1 MSADGP
7 SGGRGRVRVGLV
19 VVHGV
24 GETEP
29 GYCVNAVLD
38 TLAQTRPGY
47 TVSPANEYNRMPEV
61 EVANPPPVFPVIRRG
76 AAHNSGIEIEAVEL
90 HWADLTEGTPG
101 RVNTLLQLFRVIF
114 ESHHL
119 VDAMLDRSRDV
130 TSWILRKILWVAGWL
145 IRGPSAALTIV
156 TSAICAL
163 FLFEPVTVTTEV
175 MDVRSQV
182 LIVTG
187 VIFVCALY
195 LFYRISRKQ
204 DYSWYDTVFWLA
216 VAALSVFVLTFN
228 NMLLPL
234 LKHVPELKL
243 GPQRLVSA
251 QVPDCPPG
259 VSNAA
264 CYIDGLYKVI
274 IWGWRFW
281 GALLVFSTVLLVL
294 SWIRARFTGD
304 RSRLSTISTSIAI
317 LIMQFML
324 WTTVV
329 VSVIYP
335 VLNRAEAISIL
346 KEAQPVIQHA
356 VDAHQIAPD
365 SPIAKLVQVPNIE
378 LDWIGRFKF
387 IYASAAFTV
396 LMLIL
401 AGILLIELRQW
412 RARRGQSDLESTSRN
427 MPRLLFNPFLVG
439 LLIFAFLVVFALVFI
454 QPYLDRNQMFVTL
467 RGYILPVAAVVALIL
482 PFFFGRRVANVVQFA
497 RELID
502 HHYQPRQETAAYFIP
517 SVFRIRMRRLR
528 RERIQ
533 GRLNLVLEHF
543 VQNQGYDGVVFLAHS
558 QGSVIVYDY
567 LRDNGPHYTR
577 LGDAAPALLTFGSPL
592 GSIYQKYFHEYAA
605 SKAVPLGIA
614 AKLKCWINLYRV
626 DDYIGGRIS
635 PPPGLRV
642 DNHVMAMGGHTG
654 YWTEPDVAEA
664 LDAIL
669 TGKVA
674 DATKPP
680 PLPPP
685 PMTPSVSYAVRAMP
699 RA

>member
-1 MSADGP
+1 MAADGP

-47 TVSPANEYNRMPEV
+47 SVSPANEYNRMHEV

-90 HWADLTEGTPG
+90 HWADLTESQPG

-119 VDAMLDRSRDV
+119 VDAMLDRTRDI
-130 TSWILRKILWVAGWL
+130 TSWILRKILWIAGWL

-163 FLFEPVTVTTEV
+163 FLFEPAAVTADV
-175 MDVRSQV
+175 MDVRAQV

-187 VIFVCALY
+187 AIFVGSLY
-195 LFYRISRKQ
+195 VFYRISRQQ

-216 VAALSVFVLTFN
+216 VTAFAVFALTFN
-228 NMLLPL
+228 DMLMPL
-234 LKHVPELKL
+234 LKHVPDLKL
-243 GPQRLVSA
+243 GPERLISA
-251 QVPDCPPG
+251 QVSDCPAG
-259 VSNAA
+259 VSSAA
-264 CYIDGLYKVI
+264 CYIDELYKVI

-281 GALLVFSTVLLVL
+281 GALLVFSSLLLGL

-329 VSVIYP
+329 VSAIYP
-335 VLNRAEAISIL
+335 MLNRAEAISVL
-346 KEAQPVIQHA
+346 KEAQPAIQRA
-356 VDAHQIAPD
+356 IDARQLAPD

-387 IYASAAFTV
+387 IYAATALTV
-396 LMLIL
+396 LILVL
-401 AGILLIELRQW
+401 AGVLLIEIRQW
-412 RARRGQSDLESTSRN
+412 RARRGLMELERTARS

-439 LLIFAFLVVFALVFI
+439 LLILSFLVVFALVFI
-454 QPYLDRNQMFVTL
+454 QPYLDRNELFVSL

-517 SVFRIRMRRLR
+517 SVFRIRMRKLR

-543 VQNQGYDGVVFLAHS
+543 VQNQGYDGIVFLAHS

-605 SKAVPLGIA
+605 SKPVPLGIA

-642 DNHVMAMGGHTG
+642 DNHVMGLGGHTG
-654 YWTEPDVAEA
+654 YWTEPEVAEA

-685 PMTPSVSYAVRAMP
+685 PVTPSAPYAVRAI
-699 RA
+699 RKA

>member
-1 MSADGP
+1 MADGP

-38 TLAQTRPGY
+38 TLAATRPGY
-47 TVSPANEYNRMPEV
+47 SVSPANEYNRMPEP
-61 EVANPPPVFPVIRRG
+61 EVGNPPPVFPVIRRG
-76 AAHNSGIEIEAVEL
+76 AAHNSGVEIEAVEL
-90 HWADLTEGTPG
+90 HWADLTEGQAG

-119 VDAMLDRSRDV
+119 VDAMLDRSRDL
-130 TSWILRKILWVAGWL
+130 TSWILRKLLWVAGWL

-163 FLFEPVTVTTEV
+163 FLFEPVTVTADV
-175 MDVRSQV
+175 MDARAQV
-182 LIVTG
+182 LVTTG
-187 VIFVCALY
+187 VIFISSLY
-195 LFYRISRKQ
+195 VFYRIGRRQ
-204 DYSWYDTVFWLA
+204 DYSWYDTVFWL
-216 VAALSVFVLTFN
+216 VVTSAAVFVLTFN
-228 NMLLPL
+228 NSLLTL
-234 LKHVPELKL
+234 LHHIPDLKL
-243 GPQRLVSA
+243 GPQRLA
-251 QVPDCPPG
+251 EPPG
-259 VSNAA
+259 LDCAPGSPSAA
-264 CYIDGLYKVI
+264 CYIDGLYKII

-281 GALLVFSTVLLVL
+281 GGVLLFATVLLALAYV
-294 SWIRARFTGD
+294 RARITRD
-304 RSRLSTISTSIAI
+304 RSRLGTLSTSIAI

-335 VLNRAEAISIL
+335 VLNRAETISTL
-346 KEAQPVIQHA
+346 KEAQPFVQQAIQNR
-356 VDAHQIAPD
+356 QIAAD

-396 LMLIL
+396 L
-401 AGILLIELRQW
+401 LLIVAGWILIEIRQI
-412 RARRGQSDLESTSRN
+412 RARRGLNDLERTARN

-439 LLIFAFLVVFALVFI
+439 LLILSFLVVFALVFI
-454 QPYLDRNQMFVTL
+454 QPYLDKNQVFVTL

-482 PFFFGRRVANVVQFA
+482 PFFFGRRVANVVHIA
-497 RELID
+497 RDLID

-517 SVFRIRMRRLR
+517 SVFRMRNRRLR

-543 VQNQGYDGVVFLAHS
+543 VQNQQYDGVIFLAHS
-558 QGSVIVYDY
+558 QGSIIVYDY
-567 LRDNGPHYTR
+567 LRDNGPNYTR

-605 SKAVPLGIA
+605 AKAVPIGIA
-614 AKLKCWINLYRV
+614 ARLKCWINLYRV
-626 DDYIGGRIS
+626 DDYIGGRIQA
-635 PPPGLRV
+635 PPGLRV
-642 DNHVMAMGGHTG
+642 DNHVMGMGGHTG

-685 PMTPSVSYAVRAMP
+685 PMTPSAPYAVRAI
-699 RA
+699 RKA